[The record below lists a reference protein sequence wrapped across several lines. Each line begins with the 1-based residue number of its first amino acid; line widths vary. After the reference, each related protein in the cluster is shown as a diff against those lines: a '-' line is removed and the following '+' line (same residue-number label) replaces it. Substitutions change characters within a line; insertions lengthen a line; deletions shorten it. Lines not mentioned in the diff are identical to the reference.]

1 MMNSLYALVTLI
13 VVIDPLSIVPF
24 FVAVTRGLTEAELRR
39 IALRAPAIAL
49 GVLVVFALLG
59 EALLTALGISLAAF
73 RIAGGALLFML
84 AIDML
89 FARQS
94 GLRSVTL
101 REDAEAMTRP
111 DVTVFPLAI
120 PLIAGPGALATVV
133 LLMGRAPALW
143 PDKAVVLG
151 LVVLVL
157 GLVCAALLLSR
168 RLFRL
173 LGVTGNNVISRV
185 LGIVLAALAVQ
196 FVIDGVKAALAP

>member
-1 MMNSLYALVTLI
+1 MNSLYALVTLI